1 MLLADG
7 DNDGDFLLDTIE
19 VYNGLKQAGVDVTL
33 LRYPGQGHGF
43 TGTAL
48 EDFWER
54 ELAFFDRYLGQ

>member
-19 VYNGLKQAGVDVTL
+19 VYNGLKRAGVDVTL

-43 TGTAL
+43 NGTAL